1 MLNLGSAGKGLGNGM
16 SGGFLYQY
24 DPDGVIRGRVS
35 EDSLLVF
42 PIADDEHGGFHA
54 EAVRLLLGWHHDA
67 TGSELAAG
75 LLADWEH
82 TRERIF
88 CGMPR
93 ALLLTQDADAILAA
107 SSRRQLLDELAT
119 SVATEQLRSFKRHYR
134 DGRPVLTGRVPAG
147 GGDDMYGLLSA
158 YTVFTIAR
166 QLAQQRVPA
175 ALGPDDPR
183 VHSAARTL
191 ILTEDFF
198 VMQKVMKYLRDRLDP
213 LDDAELATLISAR
226 RLSDYTRSLE
236 LRNVRG
242 MDAPGTYG
250 WILHQRARNDARID
264 RARFDRLLAEAAL
277 DDLTADALRAL
288 DRTAS

>member
-54 EAVRLLLGWHHDA
+54 EAVRLLLGWHQDA

-75 LLADWEH
+75 LLADWER

-119 SVATEQLRSFKRHYR
+119 SVATEQLRSFKQHYR
-134 DGRPVLTGRVPAG
+134 DGRPVVTGRVPAG

-198 VMQKVMKYLRDRLDP
+198 VMQKLMEYPPARPDP
-213 LDDAELATLISAR
+213 PPRSALSAR
-226 RLSDYTRSLE
+226 ARTRH
-236 LRNVRG
+236 R
-242 MDAPGTYG
+242 
-250 WILHQRARNDARID
+250 
-264 RARFDRLLAEAAL
+264 
-277 DDLTADALRAL
+277 
-288 DRTAS
+288 